1 MISVLS
7 ARSTIHPGFCFC
19 LGFGM
24 ASYRRAAFGIL
35 VRKRFGDAVYLLA
48 NRLLNLLFHF

>member
-7 ARSTIHPGFCFC
+7 ARSAIHPGFCFC

-24 ASYRRAAFGIL
+24 ASCRRAAFGIL

>member
-7 ARSTIHPGFCFC
+7 ARSAIHPGFCFC

-24 ASYRRAAFGIL
+24 ASYRRAAFGI
-35 VRKRFGDAVYLLA
+35 RGRQRPGDAVYLPA

>member
-7 ARSTIHPGFCFC
+7 ARSAIHPGFCFC

-24 ASYRRAAFGIL
+24 ASYRRAAFCIH
-35 VRKRFGDAVYLLA
+35 VRNRFGDAVYLPA